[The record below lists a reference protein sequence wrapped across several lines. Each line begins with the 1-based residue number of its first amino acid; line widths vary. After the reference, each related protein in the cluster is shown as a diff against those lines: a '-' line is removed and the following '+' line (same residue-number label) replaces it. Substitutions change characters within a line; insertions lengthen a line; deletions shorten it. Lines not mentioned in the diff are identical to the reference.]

1 MANSKNAF
9 LSLVCAGLW
18 EKEIRFL
25 PFGSIDYSVIY
36 SIAEVQGV
44 TGLVAAGLEHV
55 ADFKPAKKD
64 VVQFIGRTVHIEQ
77 RNREMNDFIA
87 TMVNKMRG
95 EGIYAVLVKGQGIAQ
110 CYKRPLWRPSGDVD
124 FLLDDSG
131 MLKADSFY
139 TPMSKYRKVG
149 GRYSKE
155 IGFGIDSW
163 TVEVHGSLRSGLS
176 SRIDKEIDFVQE
188 DVFKN
193 GNVRVWRDN
202 ATDILLPAPDN
213 DVFLVF
219 THFIK
224 HFYKGGA
231 VLRQICDWVRLLWTY
246 RDTID
251 ASRLER
257 WVRRAGLMGEWRA
270 FAAMAVDN
278 LGMPKDAMPFYD
290 RRYRI
295 KGGRVL
301 DIILDDSIGN
311 KMSDTFKI
319 AKVFPWKAFVYSPSI
334 FLNVNALKITERVLG
349 SHD

>member
-155 IGFGIDSW
+155 IGFGIDSMF
-163 TVEVHGSLRSGLS
+163 
-176 SRIDKEIDFVQE
+176 SRMETSEYGK
-188 DVFKN
+188 
-193 GNVRVWRDN
+193 
-202 ATDILLPAPDN
+202 
-213 DVFLVF
+213 
-219 THFIK
+219 
-224 HFYKGGA
+224 
-231 VLRQICDWVRLLWTY
+231 
-246 RDTID
+246 
-251 ASRLER
+251 
-257 WVRRAGLMGEWRA
+257 
-270 FAAMAVDN
+270 
-278 LGMPKDAMPFYD
+278 
-290 RRYRI
+290 
-295 KGGRVL
+295 
-301 DIILDDSIGN
+301 IILQI
-311 KMSDTFKI
+311 F
-319 AKVFPWKAFVYSPSI
+319 I
-334 FLNVNALKITERVLG
+334 FLLQMMTSFLC
-349 SHD
+349 SHTLLSISTKEEQFCGRFVTG